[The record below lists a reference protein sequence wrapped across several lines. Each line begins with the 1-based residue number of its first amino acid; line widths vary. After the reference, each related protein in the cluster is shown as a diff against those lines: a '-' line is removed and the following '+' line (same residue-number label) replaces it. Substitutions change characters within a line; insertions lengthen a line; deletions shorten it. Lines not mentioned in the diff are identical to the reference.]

1 LNYNRLDR
9 VRDAAKDINR
19 KFGKVIQIYREKH
32 PENKPTHIFIGFQ
45 PKISEKKEDNILMA
59 IVQGFFVNLIRKVEE
74 RKYINCFPPDK
85 TIAYLA
91 QESLYASIKTQTN
104 YAIYTELKSI
114 FGRNWYGIVSKVPPN
129 LVEILQNSEIGKKFE
144 SCFGKMQVI
153 KSPKGKGKG
162 KGKGKSKKY
171 HR

>member
-1 LNYNRLDR
+1 
-9 VRDAAKDINR
+9 
-19 KFGKVIQIYREKH
+19 
-32 PENKPTHIFIGFQ
+32 
-45 PKISEKKEDNILMA
+45 MA
-59 IVQGFFVNLIRKVEE
+59 IVQGFFVNLIRKVEQ

-85 TIAYLA
+85 TTAYLA

-114 FGRNWYGIVSKVPPN
+114 FGKKVYGIVSKVSPN

-153 KSPKGKGKG
+153 KSPKNKGKG
-162 KGKGKSKKY
+162 KKGQGRSQKKGY
-171 HR
+171 RR